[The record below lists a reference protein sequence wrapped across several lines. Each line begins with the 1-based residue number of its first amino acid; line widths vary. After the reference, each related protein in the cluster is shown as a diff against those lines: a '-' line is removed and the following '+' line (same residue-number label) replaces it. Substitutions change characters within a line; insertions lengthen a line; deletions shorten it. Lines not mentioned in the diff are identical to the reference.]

1 MRFVRTTDN
10 SFPHKSLLI
19 VFYPECLSMINDSFM
34 KSSISSW
41 STIDIILLGRFIPVL
56 AIYNNGYIVLLM
68 SSYFYSFS
76 IPDTLNSY
84 FLPNTP
90 KFSPF
95 YDLTFTLYSTYSWS
109 LVSLCIEVYENR
121 IFVIDFDF

>member
-1 MRFVRTTDN
+1 MRFVRTTDI
-10 SFPHKSLLI
+10 SFPHKSLPI
-19 VFYPECLSMINDSFM
+19 IFYPECLSMINDSFM
-34 KSSISSW
+34 KSSISSL

-56 AIYNNGYIVLLM
+56 GIYNNGYIVLLM
-68 SSYFYSFS
+68 SYYFYSFS

-84 FLPNTP
+84 FLSNTP

-109 LVSLCIEVYENR
+109 LVSVCIEVYENR
-121 IFVIDFDF
+121 TFVIDFDF